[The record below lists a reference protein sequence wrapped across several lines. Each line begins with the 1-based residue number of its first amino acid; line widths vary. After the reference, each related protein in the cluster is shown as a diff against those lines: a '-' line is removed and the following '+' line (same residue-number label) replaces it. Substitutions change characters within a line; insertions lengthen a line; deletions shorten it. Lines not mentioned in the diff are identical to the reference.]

1 LNASKYVIYR
11 SEFETADV
19 TKMNKVAEVLE
30 NRFEYPF
37 NKDAKQEKYA
47 YYVVEA
53 VCTDGSTIIVD
64 NVKKVQT

>member
-1 LNASKYVIYR
+1 MNASSYVIYR
-11 SEFETADV
+11 SEFETSDV
-19 TKMNKVAEVLE
+19 TKMNKVAEVTE

-37 NKDAKQEKYA
+37 IKNAKTEKYA

-53 VCTDGSTIIVD
+53 VCTDGSTVIVD